1 MSPVNFSSLTSLFQ
15 SSDSE
20 ASSAALMKELLILVL
35 ARATSADTNVEAS
48 EVAAV
53 QATLLDVIGE
63 TISEADIRLAAQSEM
78 FERQSLDRY
87 LKKATRKLDDE
98 DRVLI
103 LQSLIRV
110 LRSDDHIREFEL
122 DYFDRVANALKAT
135 PSEIA
140 GLRAGPAA

>member
-1 MSPVNFSSLTSLFQ
+1 MSPVNFSSLASLFQ
-15 SSDSE
+15 SSDSDT
-20 ASSAALMKELLILVL
+20 SSAALMKELLILVL

-63 TISEADIRLAAQSEM
+63 TISEADIRLAAQSEI

-140 GLRAGPAA
+140 GLRAGPAD

>member
-1 MSPVNFSSLTSLFQ
+1 MSPVNFSSLASLFQ

-35 ARATSADTNVEAS
+35 ARATSADTNVEDS

-140 GLRAGPAA
+140 GLRAGPAD